1 MRAWP
6 GYISPSEGC
15 VAAASKLGAEPGE
28 GREGAVVEDVE
39 ESQVGGLAPQQEK
52 YRVEK
57 IDEL

>member
-15 VAAASKLGAEPGE
+15 VAAASKLGAEPGA

-39 ESQVGGLAPQQEK
+39 EGEVGELAAEQEE
-52 YRVEK
+52 YRV
-57 IDEL
+57 

>member
-28 GREGAVVEDVE
+28 GREGAVMEDVE
-39 ESQVGGLAPQQEK
+39 EGEVGQFAPEEEEN
-52 YRVEK
+52 RV
-57 IDEL
+57 

>member
-28 GREGAVVEDVE
+28 GREGAVMEDVE
-39 ESQVGGLAPQQEK
+39 EGEVGQFAAEQEEN
-52 YRVEK
+52 RVQK
-57 IDEL
+57 IAEL